1 LRGASAAQPVT
12 LCVHSPPRTNPRH
25 AFLLLNNQPA
35 TTREPHLSLT
45 SAVDLL
51 YTAAQAPM
59 KVGPPLERQ
68 S

>member
-25 AFLLLNNQPA
+25 AYLLLNNQPA

-45 SAVDLL
+45 SAVNLL